1 MKIKKP
7 KTKFKNLAL
16 ESRIIILNL
25 IRRIVKHSGLYFKLY
40 QMGFGIEE
48 SEEILI
54 ALLDSGLFRVE
65 LDSSTETLHLRV
77 YDEELKK
84 YI

>member
-1 MKIKKP
+1 MEIRKP

-25 IRRIVKHSGLYFKLY
+25 LRRILKNSGLYSKLY

-48 SEEILI
+48 AEEIII
-54 ALLDSGLFRVE
+54 ALLDSGLFKVE
-65 LDSSTETLHLRV
+65 LEDSTGTLHLRV
-77 YDEELKK
+77 YDKELKK